1 MPSLRSIPRFI
12 SAVATLARAEMS
24 REGRAMLAEMRR
36 VQRSL
41 PQRYQTRSLP
51 DFLAELTP
59 ERADW
64 AGRDEEQVRA
74 LTDALALLDRSS
86 PFGLCLRR
94 SLLRYHFL
102 RRTGLPLGIV
112 FAMRARRAD
121 EPPGMAG
128 HAWNIL
134 REQPYHERPEDMAG
148 FTEVY
153 RWPEETPRG

>member
-1 MPSLRSIPRFI
+1 
-12 SAVATLARAEMS
+12 MS

-41 PQRYQTRSLP
+41 PQRYQARPLP

-59 ERADW
+59 EQADW

-74 LTDALALLDRSS
+74 LTDALALLDRGS

-153 RWPEETPRG
+153 RWPEEKPRG